1 MKAILIGIAVLAG
14 AGGAWAQAKSASDG
28 GIYVCIDASGKKT
41 IYDRPTVCPL
51 QQERRPDGSLKRIVP
66 PAMSDED
73 KAEDEARK
81 REQDAKDQEERVN
94 VRRDQNLIHRFPDK
108 AAHDKARAD
117 AINVVYNAMRIT
129 EARIALL
136 KAERVPIDNEVEF
149 YPDKSKLPSKV
160 KLALDANN
168 AALDAQRQLLLSQ
181 QPELDRIN
189 KNYDEELQ
197 RLRVL
202 WDKRDKMLKAAAQ
215 P

>member
-1 MKAILIGIAVLAG
+1 MKAIVISAVMLA
-14 AGGAWAQAKSASDG
+14 AAANACAQSKASDG
-28 GIYVCIDASGKKT
+28 GIYVCIDANGKKT
-41 IYDRPTVCPL
+41 IYDRPTTCPV
-51 QQERRPDGSLKRIVP
+51 QQERRPDGSLKRVVP

-73 KAEDEARK
+73 KANEDAK
-81 REQDAKDQEERVN
+81 QREQEVKDQEDRAN
-94 VRRDQNLIHRFPDK
+94 ARRDQNLLHRFPDK
-108 AAHDKARAD
+108 TAHDKARAD
-117 AINVVYNAMRIT
+117 AINVVYNGIRIT

-168 AALDAQRQLLLSQ
+168 AALDAQRQLLVSQ

-189 KNYDEELQ
+189 KNYDEELA
-197 RLRVL
+197 RLRLL
-202 WDKRDKMLKAAAQ
+202 WDKRDKMQKAAQ